1 MSDIKLGLVYEIRY
15 LNYPAFNVL
24 VKLALSQILGKGKQ
38 TSESKHID
46 EIRTKSEYPT
56 TLNCI
61 IWVISGRITG
71 SSKKIPAKFSDT
83 CSVRADGLCIGCLG
97 QWAERWQDNSNMQEF
112 FRTTL

>member
-61 IWVISGRITG
+61 IWAISIENGHLLRNCVLGG
-71 SSKKIPAKFSDT
+71 SSPLQG
-83 CSVRADGLCIGCLG
+83 VPVHGCREGGFGDPPPL
-97 QWAERWQDNSNMQEF
+97 
-112 FRTTL
+112 